1 MGIRNIVIGYRLT
14 DKAKILENLVYN
26 HLLYRDYTVR
36 IGYLGN
42 NEIDFIGEKN
52 HEKIYIQVALRIDNE
67 ATAQR
72 EFGNLLKIQDNYP
85 KLVVTS
91 DPYTGNNYEGIRHY
105 PIGEFLSEFWQ
116 FSSRHSAFFPFF
128 TEEGL

>member
-42 NEIDFIGEKN
+42 NEIDFIGEKD

-85 KLVVTS
+85 KLVVTALRGR
-91 DPYTGNNYEGIRHY
+91 PV
-105 PIGEFLSEFWQ
+105 
-116 FSSRHSAFFPFF
+116 
-128 TEEGL
+128 TECHR